1 MQATRSSFE
10 SVRARKVCDLLV
22 TLKKNNVAT
31 NDVEHGIR
39 RSCCKLTCR
48 QQLVVRMDIMRA
60 KIKDAYKDM
69 ASKRIENAKIWK
81 ECKKVIVG
89 LIRVRYLNKWRESIM
104 NLKQRLVTKN
114 NSKVKWL
121 KSKWKKQAEP
131 EIAKN
136 YGVEVEDCILSEE
149 FNATPR
155 LYGGV
160 LITNEEKKVLSLPPK
175 FGVYN
180 KVTKKCD

>member
-1 MQATRSSFE
+1 MAIHSPQITMIIPQHLQAFYREISLSVERHDQDQVYEAMMQATRSSFE

-69 ASKRIENAKIWK
+69 ARKRIENARI
-81 ECKKVIVG
+81 
-89 LIRVRYLNKWRESIM
+89 
-104 NLKQRLVTKN
+104 
-114 NSKVKWL
+114 
-121 KSKWKKQAEP
+121 
-131 EIAKN
+131 
-136 YGVEVEDCILSEE
+136 
-149 FNATPR
+149 
-155 LYGGV
+155 
-160 LITNEEKKVLSLPPK
+160 
-175 FGVYN
+175 
-180 KVTKKCD
+180 